1 LKFVEMKS
9 SLKNEGIQC
18 VYLLEG
24 EDAYFRE
31 SGLSLLRELVAQPEL
46 NYAVWEGDAALSD
59 LPGFL
64 SALASFPFLSEKRV
78 VAVREFYPRAD
89 VFKGAFGAYLKD
101 PYPDTVLA
109 ISNAKECAALRKQPN
124 VVLVDCKKA
133 DLAVL
138 TEWVM
143 RTVRRSALAI
153 SQATAER
160 ICEYSLRD
168 MTKIA
173 NETDKLVQYARGRG
187 EVTEQDVRSL
197 VVRDTEYQIYEMT
210 ERIGRKDVAG
220 ALAVLSEMQ
229 AKGETPQR
237 LLASLYNYLRRLLHV
252 SISRES
258 DGALAGKLGIKEYAV
273 KKCRE
278 QAARF
283 KRKTLKRAVDRLADY
298 DYAAKTGGI
307 AFDDALFAGIFHI
320 MVEG

>member
-1 LKFVEMKS
+1 MKFVEMKS

-18 VYLLEG
+18 VYLLEW

-143 RTVRRSALAI
+143 RTVRRTQI
-153 SQATAER
+153 SSCR
-160 ICEYSLRD
+160 V
-168 MTKIA
+168 M
-173 NETDKLVQYARGRG
+173 NLVW
-187 EVTEQDVRSL
+187 
-197 VVRDTEYQIYEMT
+197 
-210 ERIGRKDVAG
+210 
-220 ALAVLSEMQ
+220 
-229 AKGETPQR
+229 
-237 LLASLYNYLRRLLHV
+237 
-252 SISRES
+252 
-258 DGALAGKLGIKEYAV
+258 
-273 KKCRE
+273 
-278 QAARF
+278 
-283 KRKTLKRAVDRLADY
+283 
-298 DYAAKTGGI
+298 
-307 AFDDALFAGIFHI
+307 
-320 MVEG
+320 